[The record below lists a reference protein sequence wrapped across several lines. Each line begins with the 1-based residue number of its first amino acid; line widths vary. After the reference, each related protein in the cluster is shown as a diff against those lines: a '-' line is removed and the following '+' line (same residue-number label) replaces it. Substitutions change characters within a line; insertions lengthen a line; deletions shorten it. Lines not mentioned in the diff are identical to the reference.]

1 MKARNE
7 CFPFSPCTPLIRG
20 KTLKKRF
27 KRNAFKFLGGSK
39 SIEIQIREGESELVL
54 FTNYENKIQICVKSF
69 VTRYLCQ
76 DQN

>member
-1 MKARNE
+1 M
-7 CFPFSPCTPLIRG
+7 PLNFREEV
-20 KTLKKRF
+20 KK
-27 KRNAFKFLGGSK
+27 SV
-39 SIEIQIREGESELVL
+39 EIQIGEGESELVL